1 LRNKRLSL
9 HEIPFASAPARRNP
23 LAMAFDSYR
32 DFVHH
37 LDRAG
42 ELKRISQPVATE
54 LEITELADRE
64 MKSPGGGKALL
75 IEQPT
80 VNGKVSPF
88 PVAINTMGSWK
99 RMAMSMGA
107 ETVDE
112 VAKELGALMKA
123 KPPASFKETIKLL
136 GTALDLRHAKP
147 NIVKDG
153 PCKEVIQR
161 FDESGKVGKWE
172 SETNATSSHLPT
184 FPPAHFPSGLVHLPP
199 TFPTPPTLLNLPI
212 QKCWPLDGGRF
223 ITLPCVVTKDPDTG
237 ERNVGMYRIQ
247 IYDDRT
253 TGMHWQL
260 QKVGAR
266 HGRRYYETGTRM
278 PVSIFLGGDPMFPFA
293 ATAPLPD
300 GLDEFLLAGYLRKK
314 SVELVKCET
323 NDLEVPANADFVIEG
338 YVDPTEPLRDEG
350 PFGDH
355 TGYYT
360 LPEPYPVFHVT
371 AITHRKDAV
380 YPATIVG
387 IPPMED
393 FYIGGASVK
402 LFLPIFKMNFPE
414 IVDIALPAEGVFHNL
429 VFVSIK
435 KTYPMQA
442 YKIMHGLWG
451 MGQMMFTKYL
461 VVVDA
466 DVNVHNTSEVLFH
479 LCANTDPQ
487 RDSIFTKGPS
497 DVLDHAT
504 SEIASGSKLGID
516 ATKKIPG
523 EGFNRPWPPLIRMD
537 VAVRKKIDSFFQK

>member
-1 LRNKRLSL
+1 
-9 HEIPFASAPARRNP
+9 
-23 LAMAFDSYR
+23 MAFDSFR
-32 DFVHH
+32 DF
-37 LDRAG
+37 LATLERAG
-42 ELKRISQPVATE
+42 ELRRITSPVATE
-54 LEITELADRE
+54 LEITALADRE
-64 MKSPGGGKALL
+64 MKKPGGGQALL
-75 IEQPT
+75 FEKPT
-80 VNGKVSPF
+80 VNGQVAPY
-88 PVAINTMGSWK
+88 PVAINTMGSHR
-99 RMAMSMGA
+99 RMALSLGVGSVEEA
-107 ETVDE
+107 
-112 VAKELGALMKA
+112 AAELGSLMKA
-123 KPPASFKETIKLL
+123 KPPTGFREAMKLL

-147 NIVKDG
+147 KSVKTG
-153 PCKEVIQR
+153 PCKEVIHK
-161 FDESGKVGKWE
+161 FD
-172 SETNATSSHLPT
+172 A
-184 FPPAHFPSGLVHLPP
+184 PP
-199 TFPTPPTLLNLPI
+199 TRTEPWPDAPDIKGLNGERVERLNGAAPTLLDLPI
-212 QKCWPLDGGRF
+212 LKCWPLDGGRF
-223 ITLPCVVTKDPDTG
+223 ITLPCVVTRDPDTG
-237 ERNVGMYRIQ
+237 DRNLGMYRVQ
-247 IYDDRT
+247 VYDRQT

-260 QKVGAR
+260 QKVAAR
-266 HGRRYYETGTRM
+266 HGRRYYETGQRM
-278 PVSIFLGGDPMFPFA
+278 PVAIFLGADPVFTFA

-338 YVDPTEPLRDEG
+338 YVDPKEPLRMEG

-360 LPEPYPVFHVT
+360 LPEPYPVLHIT

-393 FYIGGASVK
+393 FYIGSASVK
-402 LFLPIFKMNFPE
+402 LFLPIFRMNFPE

-451 MGQMMFTKYL
+451 MGQMMFSKYI

-504 SEIASGSKLGID
+504 SQIAVGSKMGID
-516 ATKKIPG
+516 ATKKLPG
-523 EGFNRPWPPLIRMD
+523 EGFSRDWPPLIRMD
-537 VAVRKKIDSFFQK
+537 EAVKKKVEGL

>member
-1 LRNKRLSL
+1 
-9 HEIPFASAPARRNP
+9 
-23 LAMAFDSYR
+23 MAFDSFR
-32 DFVHH
+32 DFVNA
-37 LDRAG
+37 LEWAG
-42 ELKRISQPVATE
+42 ELKRIATPVATE

-64 MKSPGGGKALL
+64 MKSANGGKALL
-75 IEQPT
+75 FEQPT
-80 VNGKVSPF
+80 VNGQPSPF
-88 PVAINTMGSWK
+88 PLAINTMGSWK
-99 RMAMSMGA
+99 RMAMSLGA
-107 ETVDE
+107 NSVDE
-112 VAKELGALMKA
+112 VAAELGSLMKA
-123 KPPASFKETIKLL
+123 KPPTSFKEAIKLL
-136 GTALDLRHAKP
+136 GQALDLRHAKP
-147 NIVKDG
+147 KLVKDG
-153 PCKEVIQR
+153 PCKEVIHLMQNAECGMR
-161 FDESGKVGKWE
+161 N
-172 SETNATSSHLPT
+172 ETAAVLPT
-184 FPPAHFPSGLVHLPP
+184 LR
-199 TFPTPPTLLNLPI
+199 TPHSALPI

-223 ITLPCVVTKDPDTG
+223 ITLPCVVTRDPDTS

-278 PVSIFLGGDPMFPFA
+278 PVSIFLGGDPVFTFA

-338 YVDPTEPLRDEG
+338 YVDPKEPLREEG

-387 IPPMED
+387 MPPMED
-393 FYIGGASVK
+393 FYIGSASVK
-402 LFLPIFKMNFPE
+402 LFLPVFKMNFPE

-451 MGQMMFTKYL
+451 MGQMMFTKYI

-466 DVNVHNTSEVLFH
+466 DVNVHNTSQVLFR

-487 RDSIFTKGPS
+487 RDSIFTKGPA

-504 SEIASGSKLGID
+504 SEMAIGTKLGID
-516 ATKKIPG
+516 ATKKLPG
-523 EGFNRPWPPLIRMD
+523 EGHKRGWPPLIRMD
-537 VAVRKKIDSFFQK
+537 DVTRKKIDALLGGKT

>member
-1 LRNKRLSL
+1 
-9 HEIPFASAPARRNP
+9 
-23 LAMAFDSYR
+23 MAFDSYAS
-32 DFVHH
+32 FISA
-37 LDRAG
+37 LARAG
-42 ELKRISQPVATE
+42 ELVRISTPLATE

-64 MKSPGGGKALL
+64 MKKPGGGKALL
-75 IEQPT
+75 IEKPT
-80 VNGKVSPF
+80 VSGSVCPF
-88 PVAINTMGSWK
+88 PLAINTLGSPR

-107 ETVDE
+107 ESVE
-112 VAKELGALMKA
+112 AVAAELGSLMKA
-123 KPPASFKETIKLL
+123 KPPTGIREAIKLL
-136 GTALDLRHAKP
+136 ATALDLRHARPKR
-147 NIVKDG
+147 VKSG
-153 PCKEVIQR
+153 PCKDVIHV
-161 FDESGKVGKWE
+161 FEAGEKVGKWE
-172 SETNATSSHLPT
+172 SGNSATI
-184 FPPAHFPSGLVHLPP
+184 
-199 TFPTPPTLLNLPI
+199 PPTLLNLPI
-212 QKCWPLDGGRF
+212 QKCWPQDGGRF
-223 ITLPCVVTKDPDTG
+223 ITLPCVVTRDPDTG
-237 ERNVGMYRIQ
+237 ERNVGMYRMQ
-247 IYDDRT
+247 VYDERS

-260 QKVGAR
+260 QKVAAR

-278 PVSIFLGGDPMFPFA
+278 PVSVFLGGDPVFTFC

-300 GLDEFLLAGYLRKK
+300 GLDEFLLAGYLRKQ

-338 YVDPTEPLRDEG
+338 YVDPKEPLRPEG

-360 LPEPYPVFHVT
+360 LPEPYPVFHIA

-387 IPPMED
+387 MPPMED
-393 FYIGGASVK
+393 FYIGSASVR

-435 KTYPMQA
+435 KSYPMQA

-461 VVVDA
+461 VVVDD
-466 DVNVHNTSEVLFH
+466 DVDVHNTSEVLFR

-504 SEIASGSKLGID
+504 SESGIGTKLGID
-516 ATKKIPG
+516 ATRKLAG
-523 EGFNRPWPPLIRMD
+523 EGFKREWPPLIKMD
-537 VAVRKKIDSFFQK
+537 EEVKRRVDKLQR

>member
-1 LRNKRLSL
+1 
-9 HEIPFASAPARRNP
+9 
-23 LAMAFDSYR
+23 MAFDSFR
-32 DFVHH
+32 DFVNQ

-64 MKSPGGGKALL
+64 MKSANGGKALL
-75 IEQPT
+75 IEKPT
-80 VNGKVSPF
+80 VNGQPSPF
-88 PVAINTMGSWK
+88 PVAINTMGSYK
-99 RMAMSMGA
+99 RMALSMGA
-107 ETVDE
+107 DSVEV
-112 VAKELGALMKA
+112 VAKELGSLMKA
-123 KPPASFKETIKLL
+123 KPPTSMREAIKLL

-147 NIVKDG
+147 KLVKDG
-153 PCKEVIQR
+153 PCKEVVKLFEPQTRAI
-161 FDESGKVGKWE
+161 DVWPKAPDWKE
-172 SETNATSSHLPT
+172 ETT
-184 FPPAHFPSGLVHLPP
+184 FVRRPA
-199 TFPTPPTLLNLPI
+199 TLLDFPI
-212 QKCWPLDGGRF
+212 LKCWPLDGGRF
-223 ITLPCVVTKDPDTG
+223 ITLPCVVTKDPDSG
-237 ERNVGMYRIQ
+237 ERNVGMYRMQ

-253 TGMHWQL
+253 VGMHWQL

-278 PVSIFLGGDPMFPFA
+278 PVAIFLGGDPVFTFC

-323 NDLEVPANADFVIEG
+323 NDLEVPANADIVIEG
-338 YVDPTEPLRDEG
+338 YVDPKEPLREEG

-360 LPEPYPVFHVT
+360 LPEPYPVLHVT
-371 AITHRKDAV
+371 AITHRSDAV

-387 IPPMED
+387 MPPMED

-435 KTYPMQA
+435 KSYPMQA

-451 MGQMMFTKYL
+451 MGQMMFTKYII
-461 VVVDA
+461 VVD
-466 DVNVHNTSEVLFH
+466 DEVNVHNTSEVLFR

-487 RDSIFTKGPS
+487 RDSIFTKGPA

-504 SEIASGSKLGID
+504 SEIAIGSKLGID
-516 ATKKIPG
+516 ATKKLPG
-523 EGFNRPWPPLIRMD
+523 EGFKRSWPPLITMD
-537 VAVRKKIDSFFQK
+537 GTVQAKIARLFGGGT

>member
-1 LRNKRLSL
+1 
-9 HEIPFASAPARRNP
+9 
-23 LAMAFDSYR
+23 MAFDSFR
-32 DFVHH
+32 DFVNQ
-37 LDRAG
+37 LDKAG

-54 LEITELADRE
+54 LEITEIADRE

-75 IEQPT
+75 FEKPT
-80 VNGKVSPF
+80 INGVVSPF
-88 PVAINTMGSWK
+88 PVAVNTLGSHK

-107 ETVDE
+107 NSVDE
-112 VAKELGALMKA
+112 VANELGALMKA
-123 KPPASFKETIKLL
+123 KPPTSFKEAIKLL
-136 GTALDLRHAKP
+136 GLALDLRHAKP
-147 NIVKDG
+147 KIVKDG
-153 PCKEVIQR
+153 ACKEVIHK
-161 FDESGKVGKWE
+161 FDV
-172 SETNATSSHLPT
+172 
-184 FPPAHFPSGLVHLPP
+184 PP
-199 TFPTPPTLLNLPI
+199 TRTESWPSAPDITSVAAVCDRREDGAHRAPLQSPTLLNLPI
-212 QKCWPLDGGRF
+212 LKCWPLDGGRF

-278 PVSIFLGGDPMFPFA
+278 PVSIFIGGDPMFPFA

-323 NDLEVPANADFVIEG
+323 NDLEVPANSDFVIEG

-429 VFVSIK
+429 VFVSIR

-451 MGQMMFTKYL
+451 MGQMMFTKYI

-466 DVNVHNTSEVLFH
+466 GVNVHNTSEVLFH
-479 LCANTDPQ
+479 LTANTDPQ

-523 EGFNRPWPPLIRMD
+523 EGFKRAWPPLIKMD
-537 VAVRKKIDSFFQK
+537 EAVKKKIDALFKS

>member
-1 LRNKRLSL
+1 
-9 HEIPFASAPARRNP
+9 
-23 LAMAFDSYR
+23 MAFDSFR
-32 DFVHH
+32 EFLRA
-37 LDRAG
+37 LDAAG
-42 ELKRISQPVATE
+42 ELKRITSPIATE
-54 LEITELADRE
+54 LEITELAHRE

-75 IEQPT
+75 IEKPT
-80 VNGKVSPF
+80 VNGVVSPF
-88 PVAINTMGSWK
+88 PVAINTMGSHK
-99 RMAMSMGA
+99 RMALSLGA
-107 ETVDE
+107 GSVDE
-112 VAKELGALMKA
+112 AAAELGALMKA
-123 KPPASFKETIKLL
+123 KPPTSFKETIKLL

-147 NIVKDG
+147 KVMKDG
-153 PCKEVIQR
+153 PCKEVIHF
-161 FDESGKVGKWE
+161 FDAEPSRTEPWPAAPSVAAEVTRRINSATNPPPQVSGCDYA
-172 SETNATSSHLPT
+172 S
-184 FPPAHFPSGLVHLPP
+184 
-199 TFPTPPTLLNLPI
+199 LLNLPI

-247 IYDDRT
+247 IYDGRT

-278 PVSIFLGGDPMFPFA
+278 PVAIFLGGDPVFTFA

-323 NDLEVPANADFVIEG
+323 NDLEVPTNSDFVIEG

-360 LPEPYPVFHVT
+360 LPEPYPVFHIT

-429 VFVSIK
+429 VFVSIR

-451 MGQMMFTKYL
+451 MGQMMFTKYI
-461 VVVDA
+461 VVVDD
-466 DVNVHNTSEVLFH
+466 DVDVHNTSEVLFH

-487 RDSIFTKGPS
+487 RDSIFTKGPA

-516 ATKKIPG
+516 ATKKLAG
-523 EGFNRPWPPLIRMD
+523 EGFKRPWPPLIKMD
-537 VAVRKKIDSFFQK
+537 EAIKAKVDELFRLK

>member
-1 LRNKRLSL
+1 
-9 HEIPFASAPARRNP
+9 
-23 LAMAFDSYR
+23 MTFDSFR
-32 DFVHH
+32 DFVNQ

-75 IEQPT
+75 IERPT
-80 VNGKVSPF
+80 VNGAVSPF
-88 PVAINTMGSWK
+88 PLAINTMGSWK
-99 RMAMSMGA
+99 RMALSLGA
-107 ETVDE
+107 ESVDA
-112 VAKELGALMKA
+112 VAAELGALMKA
-123 KPPASFKETIKLL
+123 KPPTGFKEAIKLL
-136 GTALDLRHAKP
+136 GLALDLRHAKP
-147 NIVKDG
+147 KVVKDG
-153 PCKEVIQR
+153 PCKEVVKKFEVR
-161 FDESGKVGKWE
+161 SEKVEAW
-172 SETNATSSHLPT
+172 
-184 FPPAHFPSGLVHLPP
+184 PPAPDVKKPS
-199 TFPTPPTLLNLPI
+199 TFNLQPSTLLNLPI

-278 PVSIFLGGDPMFPFA
+278 PVAIFLGGDPVFTFA

-323 NDLEVPANADFVIEG
+323 NDLEVPANSDFVIEG

-393 FYIGGASVK
+393 FYIGSASVK

-414 IVDIALPAEGVFHNL
+414 IVDLALPAEGVFHNL

-461 VVVDA
+461 VVVDD
-466 DVNVHNTSEVLFH
+466 DVDVHNTSEVLFR

-504 SEIASGSKLGID
+504 SEIAMGSKLGID
-516 ATKKIPG
+516 ATKKLPG
-523 EGFNRPWPPLIRMD
+523 EGFKRPWPPLIKMD
-537 VAVRKKIDSFFQK
+537 DAVKAKMAKLFNP

>member
-1 LRNKRLSL
+1 
-9 HEIPFASAPARRNP
+9 
-23 LAMAFDSYR
+23 MAFDSFR
-32 DFVHH
+32 DWVNA

-42 ELKRISQPVATE
+42 ELVRISPPVATE

-64 MKSPGGGKALL
+64 MKKPGGGKALL
-75 IEQPT
+75 IEKPT
-80 VNGKVSPF
+80 VNGVVSPF
-88 PVAINTMGSWK
+88 PVAINTLGSHK
-99 RMAMSMGA
+99 RMALSLGA
-107 ETVDE
+107 DSVDE
-112 VAKELGALMKA
+112 VAAELGVLMKA
-123 KPPASFKETIKLL
+123 KPPTGFREAIKLL
-136 GTALDLRHAKP
+136 GTALALRHAKP
-147 NIVKDG
+147 KLVKDG
-153 PCKEVIQR
+153 PCKEVIHR
-161 FDESGKVGKWE
+161 FDSPPPRTEPWPRAADVVGQA
-172 SETNATSSHLPT
+172 SRLSPSS
-184 FPPAHFPSGLVHLPP
+184 FDNEIRDRRDAC
-199 TFPTPPTLLNLPI
+199 PTLHDLPI
-212 QKCWPLDGGRF
+212 LKCWPLDGGRF

-266 HGRRYYETGTRM
+266 HGRRYYETATRM
-278 PVSIFLGGDPMFPFA
+278 PVAIFLGGDPVFTFA

-338 YVDPTEPLRDEG
+338 YVDPREPLRDEG

-371 AITHRKDAV
+371 AITHRKDAI

-414 IVDIALPAEGVFHNL
+414 IVDLALPAEGVFHNL
-429 VFVSIK
+429 VFVSIR

-451 MGQMMFTKYL
+451 MGQMMFTKYII
-461 VVVDA
+461 VVDA
-466 DVNVHNTSEVLFH
+466 DVDVHNTSEVLFR

-504 SEIASGSKLGID
+504 SEIAMGTKLGID
-516 ATKKIPG
+516 ATRKLAG
-523 EGFNRPWPPLIRMD
+523 EGFKRPWPPLIKMSEE
-537 VAVRKKIDSFFQK
+537 VRRKVDALFKTKP

>member
-1 LRNKRLSL
+1 
-9 HEIPFASAPARRNP
+9 
-23 LAMAFDSYR
+23 MAFDSFR
-32 DFVHH
+32 HFVNA
-37 LDRAG
+37 LEQAG
-42 ELKRISQPVATE
+42 EVKRITQPVATE

-64 MKSPGGGKALL
+64 MKAPGGGKALL
-75 IEQPT
+75 IEKPT
-80 VNGKVSPF
+80 VNGMVSPF

-99 RMAMSMGA
+99 RMALSLGA
-107 ETVDE
+107 RSVDE
-112 VAKELGALMKA
+112 AAAELGSLMKA
-123 KPPASFKETIKLL
+123 KPPTSVRETLKLL
-136 GTALDLRHAKP
+136 GQAMDLRHAKP
-147 NIVKDG
+147 KLVKGG
-153 PCKEVIQR
+153 PCKEV
-161 FDESGKVGKWE
+161 
-172 SETNATSSHLPT
+172 
-184 FPPAHFPSGLVHLPP
+184 VHLLERPELKVESWP
-199 TFPTPPTLLNLPI
+199 KAPDLKQPATFNPQPATLSNLPI
-212 QKCWPLDGGRF
+212 LKCWPLDGGRF

-266 HGRRYYETGTRM
+266 HGRRYYESGTRM
-278 PVSIFLGGDPMFPFA
+278 PVSIFLGGDPAFTFA

-338 YVDPTEPLRDEG
+338 YVDPREALREEG

-461 VVVDA
+461 VVVDD
-466 DVNVHNTSEVLFH
+466 DVDVHNTSEVLFR

-487 RDSIFTKGPS
+487 RDSIFTKGPA

-504 SEIASGSKLGID
+504 SEVAVGSKLGID
-516 ATKKIPG
+516 ATKKLPG
-523 EGFNRPWPPLIRMD
+523 EGFKRDWPPLIKMD
-537 VAVRKKIDSFFQK
+537 TAVKAKVEKLFGRQ